1 MHASAAHEVS
11 PTNASSV
18 TGIKALRGEAPD
30 IRPPRFVEVAIL
42 AGTLAL
48 LAACTSGPPLQ
59 APAPDAPI
67 STVRYQCQQNN
78 TMVADYYDGTSRVGP
93 DGRPIPG
100 GRVLLQLSDGRRFS
114 LPQTLSG
121 SGIRYADSSESLV
134 FWSKGD
140 TAFVEEGPT
149 KAVTYRDC
157 VAAKR

>member
-1 MHASAAHEVS
+1 MPASAAHRAS
-11 PTNASSV
+11 PTGNVSSV
-18 TGIKALRGEAPD
+18 DIKGLAAEAPD
-30 IRPPRFVEVAIL
+30 IRPPRFVEVAVI

-48 LAACTSGPPLQ
+48 LAACNSAPPLE

-67 STVRYQCQQNN
+67 STVRYQCQQSK